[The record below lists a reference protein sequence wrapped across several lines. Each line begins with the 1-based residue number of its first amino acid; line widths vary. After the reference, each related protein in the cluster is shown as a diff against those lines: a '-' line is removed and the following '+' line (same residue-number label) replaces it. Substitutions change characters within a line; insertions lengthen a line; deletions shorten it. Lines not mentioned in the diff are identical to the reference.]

1 MRRCPMRRCPMRR
14 CPMRRCPMRRCPMR
28 RCPMRRCPMRRCP
41 MRRCPMR
48 RCPMRRCPMRR
59 YPEPRG
65 PSRQSAN
72 VLACAASASTVP
84 PGPRASAAAHAGSAG
99 STRHDDPGPASV
111 APWPPFRITPA
122 VFPGPKDVARS
133 GAVPMRSGADRV
145 QVRPLPSGQAAIRL
159 VSAPDPARS
168 NATTPPPAAVS
179 RTTLISS
186 PASDPGTAG
195 PAACQLPSR
204 SAKRPAIPLRLQLAA
219 SIGTPDPPNA
229 AAIRPP
235 TPQALPAGVAASTAA
250 LARRVHVFP
259 PPAPSS
265 AVPPLV
271 SAMRRPPAPLAR
283 ASGASARPGVSGP
296 AGDQLVPPS
305 PEVASGEKV
314 RSWLGWNPVTSD
326 PPGAGDVEAAVV
338 GHPGRGRQPPPRRS
352 RRPHEKLPEVI
363 LLGRR
368 AAHVHD
374 RPAGSRGAG
383 EGRSQRGCGR
393 NRRRARVRRR
403 FGAAARGQHAGRR
416 DHGAGRGSGGAGSS
430 PAGHV
435 HDCFDTRWAA
445 LVSSAAN
452 DDSVLAVPGPGSK
465 LSSVRVFPPASITK
479 ATSLWPIIPPAGR
492 TCVPMA

>member
-14 CPMRRCPMRRCPMR
+14 CPMRAVPDAGGARCGRCPMRRCPMR
-28 RCPMRRCPMRRCP
+28 RCPMRAVPDAAVP
-41 MRRCPMR
+41 H
-48 RCPMRRCPMRR
+48 
-59 YPEPRG
+59 PEPRS

-111 APWPPFRITPA
+111 APWPPFRITPT

-133 GAVPMRSGADRV
+133 GAVPMRSGANRV
-145 QVRPLPSGQAAIRL
+145 QARPLPSGQAAIRL

-179 RTTLISS
+179 RTTSISS

-250 LARRVHVFP
+250 LARRVHVVP
-259 PPAPSS
+259 PPVPSS

-314 RSWLGWNPVTSD
+314 RSWLGRNPVTSD
-326 PPGAGDVEAAVV
+326 PPVPATSRPPLSATPAGVA
-338 GHPGRGRQPPPRRS
+338 S
-352 RRPHEKLPEVI
+352 RH
-363 LLGRR
+363 R
-368 AAHVHD
+368 AA
-374 RPAGSRGAG
+374 
-383 EGRSQRGCGR
+383 
-393 NRRRARVRRR
+393 
-403 FGAAARGQHAGRR
+403 
-416 DHGAGRGSGGAGSS
+416 
-430 PAGHV
+430 
-435 HDCFDTRWAA
+435 
-445 LVSSAAN
+445 
-452 DDSVLAVPGPGSK
+452 
-465 LSSVRVFPPASITK
+465 
-479 ATSLWPIIPPAGR
+479 PAGR
-492 TCVPMA
+492 TKSSQKLSCWAAGPPMSTIARPAPAELVKDVASGGAAGIGAGPGFAALVPQPAASTQAAAITAPAAVRAVPGAAQRVTFMTASTPAGSHWSARRRTTIRCWPCPARGRS